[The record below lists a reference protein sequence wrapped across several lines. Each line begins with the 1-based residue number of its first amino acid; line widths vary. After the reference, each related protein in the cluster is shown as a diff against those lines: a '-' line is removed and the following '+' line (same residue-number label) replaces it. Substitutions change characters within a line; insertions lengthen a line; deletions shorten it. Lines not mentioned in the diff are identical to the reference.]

1 VPIHWTLSGY
11 LAKEVALYT
20 ALGFLAAAP
29 VVLVPN
35 LFDRAD
41 EFLIVGIT
49 AADQLELAGWVL
61 PMVTGYALPIA
72 FLFGLMM
79 ALGRLGGDL
88 EIVAMRSC
96 GIGIATVLI
105 PVFLLGAL
113 VSAITAFLMIDFEPR
128 AKRELVAL
136 SLRLLSRGSLIE
148 EGKFRSFGKR
158 MIYVQHRSGRH
169 RLEGVM
175 ISDWTNDERRFH
187 VFAES
192 GKFSYDDKSGIIEFT
207 LANGDLRMEPN
218 PSKDFE
224 EYRISFSEFDYRFT
238 ALKLGVGRLRYQM
251 DQLGIDELRDAVRR
265 IESGNYERD
274 LKYRNSRMY
283 STQIHRMY
291 SIPLSSALFA
301 FVGVPLGLCGYVRS
315 RAWGMLAA
323 LGLLSGYYGLFV
335 YVQILARTGPVPPA
349 IGIWIPNAVLLA
361 AGVIL
366 VVNARR
372 LR

>member
-1 VPIHWTLSGY
+1 MSIHWTLSGY

-29 VVLVPN
+29 VVLIPN

-41 EFLIVGIT
+41 DFLIVGIT
-49 AADQLELAGWVL
+49 AVDQLELAGWVL
-61 PMVTGYALPIA
+61 PMVTAYALPIA

-79 ALGRLGGDL
+79 ALGRLNADL
-88 EIVAMRSC
+88 EITAMRSC
-96 GIGIATVLI
+96 GLGIATLLI
-105 PVFLLGAL
+105 PVFLLGAS

-148 EGKFRSFGKR
+148 EGRFRSFGKQ
-158 MIYVQHRSGRH
+158 MIYVRNRIDGR

-175 ISDWTNDERRFH
+175 ISDRSNKNRTFH

-192 GKFSYDDKSGIIEFT
+192 GEFFYDDDSGIIEFK
-207 LANGDLRMEPN
+207 LENGDLRMEPH
-218 PSKDFE
+218 PSNAFE
-224 EYRISFSEFDYRFT
+224 EYRISFENFDYQFT
-238 ALKLGVGRLRYQM
+238 ALKLGVGRLRYRI
-251 DQLGIDELRDAVRR
+251 DQLGLDELRDAVRR

-274 LKYRNSRMY
+274 LKYRNARMY
-283 STQIHRMY
+283 STQIHRMF

-301 FVGVPLGLCGYVRS
+301 LVGVPLGICGYVRS
-315 RAWGMLAA
+315 RAWGMLSA
-323 LGLLSGYYGLFV
+323 LGLLTGYYGLFV
-335 YVQILARTGPVPPA
+335 YVQTLSRAGPVPPA
-349 IGIWIPNAVLLA
+349 IGIWIPNAILL
-361 AGVIL
+361 GVGAIL
-366 VVNARR
+366 IVQARR